1 MMIKS
6 NMIKKEKKTFMQEV
20 IRYFDSRMNKY
31 FITSEMSYIPS
42 TKLPSPGKEIWGGRR
57 GAGGEVGERN

>member
-1 MMIKS
+1 MMNKS
-6 NMIKKEKKTFMQEV
+6 NMTKKGKKTFMQEV

-31 FITSEMSYIPS
+31 FITSEMFYTPS

>member
-1 MMIKS
+1 
-6 NMIKKEKKTFMQEV
+6 MQEV

-42 TKLPSPGKEIWGGRR
+42 TKLPSPGKEI
-57 GAGGEVGERN
+57 